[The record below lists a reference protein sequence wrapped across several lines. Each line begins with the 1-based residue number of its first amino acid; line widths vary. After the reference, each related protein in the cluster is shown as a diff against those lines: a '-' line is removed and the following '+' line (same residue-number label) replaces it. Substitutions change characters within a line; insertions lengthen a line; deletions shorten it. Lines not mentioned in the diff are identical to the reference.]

1 MMWDGSW
8 GELGSWEV
16 CYYSVPP
23 FKEKNSRWV
32 GKSVL
37 TDNKKEIQ
45 KDENKQTS
53 WCPKEQI
60 WDRKV
65 SLGLTVKKLDVYRDL
80 FKIKHVL
87 LYMGS
92 LK

>member
-1 MMWDGSW
+1 MMWDGSR

-45 KDENKQTS
+45 KD
-53 WCPKEQI
+53 
-60 WDRKV
+60 
-65 SLGLTVKKLDVYRDL
+65 
-80 FKIKHVL
+80 
-87 LYMGS
+87 
-92 LK
+92 